1 MPFDKGLV
9 VVMDGMGESYRAM
22 VEDISGVEEH
32 SGDYMHDLKLLK
44 AYGVMALWASP
55 CPASCLRQ

>member
-1 MPFDKGLV
+1 MGTAPFDAGLV

-22 VEDISGVEEH
+22 AEDAGGAEEG

-44 AYGVMALWASP
+44 VRP
-55 CPASCLRQ
+55 I